1 MATATVKH
9 TDILRQIKERQF
21 APVYFLWGEEEY
33 YIDMLTQAF
42 DTQVLDETQK
52 DFDYSVF
59 YGQDVKKK
67 ETDLPTIMAYAKR
80 YPVMSPC
87 QLIVV
92 REAQLIDRW
101 DALEAY
107 LKQPIATTVLVFC
120 YKYKKI
126 DKRKSIFKLIE
137 KTGVLYE
144 AVKLKDAQFA
154 SWISVYLQEKG
165 LKIGNTALGLLSE
178 SLENNLRL
186 AANELDKLVLNL
198 PAGTEVNEDHIERY
212 IGINKE
218 YNVFVLNRALAY
230 GEWSKVRKIVNYL
243 KKHLNE
249 QPLML
254 ILPQLYKY
262 FSKVMLFHA
271 LQGRAG
277 GADLAARLGV
287 PPYFLGEYA
296 DCARRY
302 SYAHTARI
310 LSMLKVYDL
319 RSKGVDSGSVN
330 DGEGILEDVIYHIT
344 HGC

>member
-1 MATATVKH
+1 MAAESKH
-9 TDILRQIKERQF
+9 TEILRQIRERQF

-33 YIDMLTQAF
+33 YIDMLAQAF

-52 DFDYSVF
+52 DFDYAVF

-67 ETDLPTIMAYAKR
+67 ETDLPTIMAGCKR
-80 YPVMSPC
+80 YPVMSPR
-87 QLIVV
+87 QLILVK
-92 REAQLIDRW
+92 EAQLIDRW

-107 LKQPIATTVLVFC
+107 LKQPVPTTVLVFC

-126 DKRKSIFKLIE
+126 DKRKSVFKLIE

-154 SWISVYLQEKG
+154 SWITGYLQEKG
-165 LKIGNTALGLLSE
+165 LKIGRTALALLSE

-186 AANELDKLVLNL
+186 AANELDKLVLNV

-230 GEWSKVRKIVNYL
+230 GEYAKVRKIVNYL

-271 LQGRAG
+271 LQGRLG
-277 GADLAARLGV
+277 GSDLAARIGI
-287 PPYFLGEYA
+287 PPYFLSEYA

-310 LSMLKVYDL
+310 LSLLKTYDL
-319 RSKGVDSGSVN
+319 RSKGVDSGSIN
-330 DGEGILEDVIYHIT
+330 DAEGILEDVIYRIT
-344 HGC
+344 HG

>member
-1 MATATVKH
+1 MAAATIKH
-9 TDILRQIKERQF
+9 TDILKQIRDKQF
-21 APVYFLWGEEEY
+21 APVYFLWGDEEY
-33 YIDMLTQAF
+33 YIDLLAEAF
-42 DTQVLDETQK
+42 DTQVLDEAQK
-52 DFDYSVF
+52 DFDYAVF

-67 ETDLPTIMAYAKR
+67 ETDLPTIISYCKR
-80 YPVMSPC
+80 YPVMAPC

-92 REAQLIDRW
+92 KEAQQIDRW

-107 LKQPIATTVLVFC
+107 LKQPVSTTVLVFC

-126 DKRKSIFKLIE
+126 DRRKSIFKQIE
-137 KTGVLYE
+137 KAGVLYE
-144 AVKLKDAQFA
+144 ATRLKDAQFA
-154 SWISVYLQEKG
+154 AWISGYLQEKG
-165 LKIGNTALGLLSE
+165 LGIGTQALGVLSE

-198 PAGTEVNEDHIERY
+198 PAGTEVDGDHIERY

-218 YNVFVLNRALAY
+218 YNVFVLNRALAE
-230 GEWSKVRKIVNYL
+230 GQWIKVRKIVNYL

-271 LQGRAG
+271 LQGKMG
-277 GADLAARLGV
+277 GGDLAARLGV
-287 PPYFLGEYA
+287 PPYFLSEYA
-296 DCARRY
+296 ACARRY

-310 LSMLKVYDL
+310 LSMLKTYDL
-319 RSKGVDSGSVN
+319 RSKGVDSGSIN
-330 DGEGILEDVIYHIT
+330 DPEGILEDVVYRIT
-344 HGC
+344 HA

>member
-1 MATATVKH
+1 MAAALKH

-33 YIDMLTQAF
+33 YIDLLTQAF

-59 YGQDVKKK
+59 YGQDIKKK
-67 ETDLPTIMAYAKR
+67 ETDLPTIMAYCKR

-87 QLIVV
+87 QLVVV

-101 DALEAY
+101 EPLEAY

-126 DKRKSIFKLIE
+126 DKRKSVFKLIE

-144 AVKLKDAQFA
+144 AAKLKDAQFA
-154 SWISVYLQEKG
+154 AWIAAYMQEKG
-165 LKIGNTALGLLSE
+165 LKIGPTALGLLSE

-254 ILPQLYKY
+254 ILPQMYKY
-262 FSKVMLFHA
+262 FSKVMLYHA
-271 LQGRAG
+271 LQGRLG

-287 PPYFLGEYA
+287 PPYFLNEYA

-310 LSMLKVYDL
+310 LSVLKVYDL
-319 RSKGVDSGSVN
+319 RSKGVDSGSLN
-330 DGEGILEDVIYHIT
+330 DPEGILEDVIYRIT

>member
-1 MATATVKH
+1 MAAVTVKH

-101 DALEAY
+101 DALETY

-271 LQGRAG
+271 LQGWAG

>member
-1 MATATVKH
+1 MATVIKH
-9 TDILRQIKERQF
+9 IDILSQIKERQF

-67 ETDLPTIMAYAKR
+67 ETDLPTIMACCKR
-80 YPVMSPC
+80 YPVISPC
-87 QLIVV
+87 QLVVV

-101 DALEAY
+101 EALEAY
-107 LKQPIATTVLVFC
+107 LKQPVATTVLVFC

-126 DKRKSIFKLIE
+126 DKRKGVFKLIE

-144 AVKLKDAQFA
+144 AAKLKDAKFA
-154 SWISVYLQEKG
+154 SWIAAYLQEKG
-165 LKIGNTALGLLSE
+165 LRIGHTALGLLSE

-186 AANELDKLVLNL
+186 AANELDKLVLNV
-198 PAGTEVNEDHIERY
+198 PAGTEVHEDHIERY

-249 QPLML
+249 QPLMM

-262 FSKVMLFHA
+262 FSKVMLYHA
-271 LQGRAG
+271 LQGRLG
-277 GADLAARLGV
+277 GSDLAARLGV
-287 PPYFLGEYA
+287 PPYFLNEYA
-296 DCARRY
+296 DCAQRY

-319 RSKGVDSGSVN
+319 RSKGVDSGSIN
-330 DGEGILEDVIYHIT
+330 DAEGILEDVIYRIT

>member
-1 MATATVKH
+1 MATVIKH
-9 TDILRQIKERQF
+9 IDILRQIKERQF

-67 ETDLPTIMAYAKR
+67 ETDLPTIMACCKR

-87 QLIVV
+87 QLVVV

-101 DALEAY
+101 EALEAY
-107 LKQPIATTVLVFC
+107 LKQPVATTVLVFC

-126 DKRKSIFKLIE
+126 DKRKGVFKLIE

-144 AVKLKDAQFA
+144 AAKLKDAQFA
-154 SWISVYLQEKG
+154 SWIAAYLQEKG
-165 LKIGNTALGLLSE
+165 LRIAHTALGLLSE

-186 AANELDKLVLNL
+186 AANELDKLVLNV
-198 PAGTEVNEDHIERY
+198 PAGTEVHEDHIERY

-243 KKHLNE
+243 KKHLND

-262 FSKVMLFHA
+262 FSKVMLYHA
-271 LQGRAG
+271 LQGRLG
-277 GADLAARLGV
+277 GSDLAARLGV
-287 PPYFLGEYA
+287 PPYFLSEYA

-319 RSKGVDSGSVN
+319 RSKGVDSGSIN
-330 DGEGILEDVIYHIT
+330 DAEGILEDVIYRIT

>member
-1 MATATVKH
+1 MATEAKH
-9 TDILRQIKERQF
+9 TEILRQIRERQF

-52 DFDYSVF
+52 DFDYAVF

-67 ETDLPTIMAYAKR
+67 ETDLPTIIAGCKR

-87 QLIVV
+87 QLVIVK
-92 REAQLIDRW
+92 EAQLIDRW

-107 LKQPIATTVLVFC
+107 LKQPVATTVLVFC

-144 AVKLKDAQFA
+144 AVKMKDAQFA
-154 SWISVYLQEKG
+154 SWIAAYLQEKG
-165 LKIGNTALGLLSE
+165 LKIGRTALALLSE

-186 AANELDKLVLNL
+186 AANELDKLVLNV

-230 GEWSKVRKIVNYL
+230 GEYAKVRKIVNYL

-262 FSKVMLFHA
+262 FSKVMLMHA
-271 LQGRAG
+271 LHGRLG
-277 GADLAARLGV
+277 GSDLAARIGV
-287 PPYFLGEYA
+287 PPYFLSEYA

-310 LSMLKVYDL
+310 LSILKTYDL
-319 RSKGVDSGSVN
+319 RSKGVDSGSIN
-330 DGEGILEDVIYHIT
+330 DAEGILEDVIYRIT
-344 HGC
+344 HG